1 MPDRASRR
9 LFLAAAASAGVAS
22 WPAAADTAELTI
34 GSARGT
40 IDFAIGDSK
49 IFRATGSFR
58 DWEGKVTVDDGD
70 IPNSSVHVVVHTD
83 SLDMLDEQQTTMLKD
98 ADFFDVGRF
107 PAMIYRSTAVARTGE
122 MTLHVEG
129 VLTLRGITR
138 PMALQASVTNRVPD
152 ARPGRRY
159 ATFRAEGSL
168 KRSEYG
174 MTRYVDVVGDT
185 VDINIR
191 TDAWR

>member
-1 MPDRASRR
+1 LPDKASRR

-22 WPAAADTAELTI
+22 WPAAADTTDLTI

-58 DWEGKVTVDDGD
+58 DWEGKVTVDDDD

-98 ADFFDVGRF
+98 ADFFDVSRF
-107 PAMIYRSTAVARTGE
+107 PAMIYRSTAVTRTGE

-174 MTRYVDVVGDT
+174 MTRYVDVVGDA